1 MGGAAQTTRD
11 RPPRARRGHGVR
23 RLRHR
28 VAGRGHLLPHGFLHG
43 RCRTHRGRRARDLV
57 PAVRHRWLPG
67 RDRSDP
73 LGSHDEVATAGY
85 PRDGGS
91 PFAEGPAAPTRPI
104 LVRGCGV
111 RGCGVVC
118 CLLLSIRDGVCE
130 RLICFVSRVRSYSV
144 SSSVA
149 FRVEFGRTPC
159 RVRFASASKSVV
171 LRIEIGSNS
180 CRVRSTFGSSLVV
193 WGLVCLVGV
202 VVVGVAHGRAGPL
215 RGGCWFLLE

>member
-11 RPPRARRGHGVR
+11 RPSCARGGHGVR

-67 RDRSDP
+67 RDRADP

-91 PFAEGPAAPTRPI
+91 PFAEGPAAPTQPI

-144 SSSVA
+144 SSSVVL
-149 FRVEFGRTPC
+149 RVEFGSLPRRNRSYSVSRSVQT
-159 RVRFASASKSVV
+159 RVEFGLPSVRVWLCGAWCAWWVWLLLV
-171 LRIEIGSNS
+171 LHMGERDLCG
-180 CRVRSTFGSSLVV
+180 
-193 WGLVCLVGV
+193 VG
-202 VVVGVAHGRAGPL
+202 AGF
-215 RGGCWFLLE
+215 CWNEGIFW